1 MVIGQ
6 PFLMPSNNKTI
17 QHNELSI
24 HSFVNGFSFCTQS
37 KIDFLPLNKDPEE
50 FKKAFEE
57 YIDYYPKN
65 TLTSISLVHFEHPSA
80 FVPKPLFDEKF
91 LERYLSHY

>member
-1 MVIGQ
+1 MLALMVIGQ

-50 FKKAFEE
+50 FKKAFE
-57 YIDYYPKN
+57 N
-65 TLTSISLVHFEHPSA
+65 TSIIIPRIPLLRLV
-80 FVPKPLFDEKF
+80 
-91 LERYLSHY
+91 